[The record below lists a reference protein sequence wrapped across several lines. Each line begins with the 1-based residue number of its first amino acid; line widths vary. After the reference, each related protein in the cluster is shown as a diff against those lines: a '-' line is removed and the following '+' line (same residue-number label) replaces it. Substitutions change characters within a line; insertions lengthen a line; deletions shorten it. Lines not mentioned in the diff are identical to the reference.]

1 MLTITGLPAT
11 AAAAL
16 KLMAK
21 VQFRP
26 FDDSDWMGWAGCE
39 SAEPMIAETDDIT
52 VIIDGETVTFNS
64 YNEGTDEPEW
74 TCFTLRFD
82 HSY

>member
-1 MLTITGLPAT
+1 MTELPQN
-11 AAAAL
+11 AAEAL

-82 HSY
+82 DSY

>member
-1 MLTITGLPAT
+1 MTALPVT
-11 AAAAL
+11 AIDAL
-16 KLMAK
+16 KFMATLT
-21 VQFRP
+21 FRP

-82 HSY
+82 DSY